1 MKLDSIEDVKEFLVT
16 NIEEQLDI
24 TYTQW
29 NYLKEHKAGASQFSR
44 GLLGGQAVAFEKVLY
59 FISQID
65 NLKEESK

>member
-1 MKLDSIEDVKEFLVT
+1 MSDNVENIKEFLV
-16 NIEEQLDI
+16 NQINEQLDI
-24 TYTQW
+24 TYTEW

-65 NLKEESK
+65 NLEEESK

>member
-1 MKLDSIEDVKEFLVT
+1 MKIDNIEDVKEFLVT

-29 NYLKEHKAGASQFSR
+29 NYLKQHKADASQFKR

-65 NLKEESK
+65 NLEEESK